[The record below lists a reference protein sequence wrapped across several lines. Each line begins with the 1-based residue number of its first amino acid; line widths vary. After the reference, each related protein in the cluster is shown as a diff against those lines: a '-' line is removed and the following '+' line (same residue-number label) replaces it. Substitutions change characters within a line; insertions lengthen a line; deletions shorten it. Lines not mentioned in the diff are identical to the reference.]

1 MKTLLLK
8 TLLLTGVIVGISNY
22 VIYLKTGRM
31 PIKEWVQNGN
41 WSFNLSADQLAEK
54 AEKMGKG
61 VMDQVSPTSNE
72 PTKVYKWT
80 DADGVV
86 HYGERPAGEGA
97 QEMAIDTDQNVFTAQ
112 DQSSNPPAN
121 STGSEQDPADQ
132 QAPLEKARAAAEAM
146 KARMESQEEY

>member
-8 TLLLTGVIVGISNY
+8 TLVLTGVIVGISNY

-31 PIKEWVQNGN
+31 PIQEWVQKGN
-41 WSFNLSADQLAEK
+41 WSFDWSADQLVAK

-61 VMDQVSPTSNE
+61 VTNTE
-72 PTKVYKWT
+72 PAKVYKWT

-86 HYGERPAGEGA
+86 HYGERPAGDGA
-97 QEMAIDTDQNVFTAQ
+97 QEVAIDTDQNVFTAQ
-112 DQSSNPPAN
+112 EQSPNPPAN
-121 STGSEQDPADQ
+121 SAGGEQDSIGQ

-146 KARMESQEEY
+146 KARNENLEGY